1 MKYIPCKKITAL
13 SLLLSCSLLLGGCG
27 SAPKGVAPQATP
39 TPVVET
45 ALPAEEVQ
53 LIQDQSAELLQ
64 AEPEETTDRI
74 LIHIERTRKDAMDPA
89 EGRTRILEYAWDNV
103 RVESVQHPEAAAVIT
118 EDMAVRQD
126 VWYTGTGETNSDSYG
141 YNAMLEAAEDSFT
154 IAREYDTVS
163 EECSAERYVTVIRAD
178 ETVCAFLVSTAT
190 DLGVG
195 PKKTVF
201 ELLCYDPG
209 TGTLLFSDRAAE
221 DPGQLYTAVDSRWA
235 ESIAS
240 GEAAV
245 TIRTMDELQE
255 DSIEIVDQVV
265 IGDGGEAY
273 LLAFSGTALDVQI
286 CSVTFTDRFTV
297 EQQLFCCGE
306 LSNCALQLAL
316 LFPGDLPNT
325 MLRYR
330 DSAGEHEYL
339 VTLSGEDGHIFL
351 SEYH

>member
-1 MKYIPCKKITAL
+1 MKHILCNRMTAL
-13 SLLLSCSLLLGGCG
+13 SLLLSCSMLLVGCET
-27 SAPKGVAPQATP
+27 APKGAAPQAATA
-39 TPVVET
+39 PVEET

-53 LIQDQSAELLQ
+53 LIQDESAELLQ
-64 AEPEETTDRI
+64 AESDEATDRI

-126 VWYTGTGETNSDSYG
+126 VWYTGTGETAPDSYG

-154 IAREYDTVS
+154 IAREYDTVP

-178 ETVCAFLVSTAT
+178 ETVCAFLISTAT

-195 PKKTVF
+195 PKKTVY

-221 DPGQLYTAVDSRWA
+221 DPGQLYTAVNSRWA
-235 ESIAS
+235 ESIAE

-245 TIRTMDELQE
+245 AIRTMDELQE

-273 LLAFSGTALDVQI
+273 LLVFSGTALDVQI
-286 CSVTFTDRFTV
+286 CSVAFTDRFTV

-351 SEYH
+351 SEHH